1 MLPWLVIYL
10 LVTNVVAFALFGVDK
25 SRARRGARR
34 IPERTL
40 ILWAA
45 LSGTVGAWL
54 GMRVFHHKT
63 AKQSFVAQMAL
74 ATLLDAVVAI
84 GLIALLR

>member
-1 MLPWLVIYL
+1 MLPWLAIYL

-25 SRARRGARR
+25 SRARHGARR

-63 AKQSFVAQMAL
+63 AKQSFVARMAL
-74 ATLLDAVVAI
+74 ATLFDVVVAI

>member
-1 MLPWLVIYL
+1 MPPWLVMYL
-10 LVTNVVAFALFGVDK
+10 IVANVVAFALFGVDK

-45 LSGTVGAWL
+45 VSGTVGALL

-63 AKQSFVAQMAL
+63 AKRSFVAAMAL
-74 ATLLDAVVAI
+74 VTLIDVVVAI

>member
-1 MLPWLVIYL
+1 MPPWLVIYL
-10 LVTNVVAFALFGVDK
+10 LVTNVVAFSLFGVDK

-40 ILWAA
+40 LLAA
-45 LSGTVGAWL
+45 AVSGTVGAWL

-63 AKQSFVAQMAL
+63 AKQSFVSRMAL
-74 ATLLDAVVAI
+74 ATLLDLVVAI